1 MPILQ
6 WLDRD
11 KTIKQTNRTPYR
23 LLEADLKLSYGDQN
37 SHNKFYP
44 DFLVQLNDGRI
55 LVVKYNRSQ
64 FAGGDDAEEKE
75 LIGKVWAE
83 KSGNLFCIVWKK
95 NSDGKDVNQQLIN
108 YFNPCI

>member
-1 MPILQ
+1 MPILH

-37 SHNKFYP
+37 LHDKFYP
-44 DFLVQLNDGRI
+44 DFLVQLNDVRI
-55 LVVKYNRSQ
+55 LVVKYKGSQ
-64 FAGGDDAEEKE
+64 FAGSDDTEEKE

-83 KSGNLFCIVWKK
+83 KSGNLFLMAWK
-95 NSDGKDVNQQLIN
+95 SDGNGNIVSQQVNKIIEVQK
-108 YFNPCI
+108 